1 MVYFL
6 DTDVVIN
13 LRRQTPNRQLLDWLG
28 ITPKEEVR
36 NQFVVI
42 FEIQRGIETLHQEG
56 KHIPTAEIETWL
68 ERLLDAAGPDG
79 IVCPAVD
86 DVRMR
91 WTRGNIPVGRV
102 VAVGVVTTFA
112 YLRKS
117 PTGRQFI
124 SPLLPYIRITLYK
137 QNAHD

>member
-1 MVYFL
+1 LWSY
-6 DTDVVIN
+6 
-13 LRRQTPNRQLLDWLG
+13 LRYNAGLKLCTR
-28 ITPKEEVR
+28 
-36 NQFVVI
+36 
-42 FEIQRGIETLHQEG
+42 QEG

-102 VAVGVVTTFA
+102 VAVVVVTTLA

-117 PTGRQFI
+117 PTGR
-124 SPLLPYIRITLYK
+124 
-137 QNAHD
+137 